1 VTQSL
6 SLVHGVIVEG
16 EGPMLVVESALP
28 NQPGGGGPLRILATE
43 LWGGRAESVVDAV
56 AVLRRRWGGLHD
68 ADLSPL
74 SSRMDAEV
82 RVEERSVA
90 FDVLSQPGRWVGRGV
105 VGGCQ
110 LTIEGH
116 EFPLEDWSWLKSPT

>member
-1 VTQSL
+1 
-6 SLVHGVIVEG
+6 
-16 EGPMLVVESALP
+16 MLVVESALP